1 MAIPTKKLIEECND
15 LIRLDHDALGAYD
28 EAIEKIDTPVIRS
41 QLEVFRAD
49 HERHVVELSAI
60 VRQHG
65 GSPPEKAGARGI
77 IRKTMTRI
85 AGLMGVEPTLT
96 AMRSNERVLTEQY
109 QKRLSLDLPAEVK
122 EVIAR
127 NFGDEQRHLAWIEQA
142 IKTRLWE
149 AHVSPTP

>member
-1 MAIPTKKLIEECND
+1 MAIATKKLIEECND
-15 LIRLDHDALGAYD
+15 LIRFDHDAIGAYQ

-41 QLEVFRAD
+41 QLEVFRGD

-65 GSPPEKAGARGI
+65 GSPPEKPSARGI
-77 IRKTMTRI
+77 IRKTMTKI
-85 AGLMGVEPTLT
+85 AGLMGIEPTLS
-96 AMRSNERVLTEQY
+96 AMRSNEKVLNEQY

-127 NFGDEQRHLAWIEQA
+127 NYGDEQRHLAWIEQA
-142 IKTRLWE
+142 IRTRLWE
-149 AHVSPTP
+149 THIAPTP